1 VLNHEVKVMLHLSP
15 DYDILTN
22 LQKIEIFRAALS
34 KMKGDDIARV
44 MWHQSGD
51 SETWLERRTQ

>member
-1 VLNHEVKVMLHLSP
+1 MLHLSP